1 MRDIATGDKI
11 IKHEAMSWPLVPMH
25 RHRPWPTHQQN
36 MSIPSPIHAPPTHID
51 HYLDVGMV
59 CSDAHL
65 RLEGTDDLG
74 SHFGLAHANMVLA
87 EEELPVEVAGLDRV
101 QIDL

>member
-1 MRDIATGDKI
+1 
-11 IKHEAMSWPLVPMH
+11 
-25 RHRPWPTHQQN
+25 
-36 MSIPSPIHAPPTHID
+36 
-51 HYLDVGMV
+51 MV

>member
-1 MRDIATGDKI
+1 
-11 IKHEAMSWPLVPMH
+11 
-25 RHRPWPTHQQN
+25 
-36 MSIPSPIHAPPTHID
+36 
-51 HYLDVGMV
+51 MV

-65 RLEGTDDLG
+65 RFEGTDDLG